1 MMRHPWPLHHGFGG
15 GNMKL
20 DRAFG
25 YAVAA
30 LGLSLLAPGG
40 ALAEQSWQ
48 GYAPRCQPTELASD
62 VALRDP
68 CEMPVA
74 TFGLRGPMVLGRSD
88 SIDVHSTGSIDR
100 DGQRDRNGSR
110 SPL

>member
-1 MMRHPWPLHHGFGG
+1 MMRHPSPLHHGFGG
-15 GNMKL
+15 ENMKL
-20 DRAFG
+20 NRALG

-30 LGLSLLAPGG
+30 LGLLLMLPEG
-40 ALAEQSWQ
+40 ALADESWQ

-62 VALRDP
+62 AALRDP
-68 CEMPVA
+68 CEMQVA

-100 DGQRDRNGSR
+100 DAQRGRNGSR